1 MRLLQQPKTR
11 NVIIERAK
19 LECLA
24 IVFGVFKEQIQSL
37 AIILFYVQCCQLST
51 NEAKALNC
59 CELINA
65 LPTCVNSSVLT

>member
-1 MRLLQQPKTR
+1 VRLLQQPKTR

-51 NEAKALNC
+51 NEAKA
-59 CELINA
+59 
-65 LPTCVNSSVLT
+65 